1 MGCRSPASARIQPVL
16 RRSLPSKPSKNA
28 PAEAAT
34 RSCVNSARIR
44 SFTSSREDAQSSSV
58 ASIDAPAIHALRI
71 TWSHQRRSPKCNFNA
86 SRLAYVTPES
96 LPSSLP
102 SRNETDH
109 GIDNPFEIPQY
120 LRDVSEQNLK
130 QADAAYKQL
139 MDFVSKAKDAW
150 MEVMP
155 ENAMSAGFK
164 DVQNRAMDIVMENP
178 ESTLGLAGKI
188 SNAKTFQEILT
199 LQSRYVQD
207 RMQAFVTQTQQLF
220 NLIAESLQKSKSG
233 TTDAS
238 LSTTFSNPMIA
249 GFNVTRFEDV
259 QDRAVAIAKQ
269 NADSALALVEKMAKA
284 QNIQELLTLETK
296 FAQEQMQAHA
306 GQTQELQRMIGKALQ
321 G

>member
-1 MGCRSPASARIQPVL
+1 MP
-16 RRSLPSKPSKNA
+16 
-28 PAEAAT
+28 
-34 RSCVNSARIR
+34 
-44 SFTSSREDAQSSSV
+44 
-58 ASIDAPAIHALRI
+58 
-71 TWSHQRRSPKCNFNA
+71 
-86 SRLAYVTPES
+86 
-96 LPSSLP
+96 
-102 SRNETDH
+102 
-109 GIDNPFEIPQY
+109 DNPFEIPQY

-155 ENAMSAGFK
+155 ENAMTAGFK
-164 DVQNRAMDIVMENP
+164 DVQNRAMDIVMENA

-199 LQSRYVQD
+199 LQTRYVQD

-220 NLIAESLQKSKSG
+220 NLIAEALQKSKSG

-238 LSTTFSNPMIA
+238 LSATSSNPMIA

-296 FAQEQMQAHA
+296 FAQEQMQAYA
-306 GQTQELQRMIGKALQ
+306 GQTQELQRLIGEALQ

>member
-1 MGCRSPASARIQPVL
+1 MP
-16 RRSLPSKPSKNA
+16 
-28 PAEAAT
+28 
-34 RSCVNSARIR
+34 
-44 SFTSSREDAQSSSV
+44 
-58 ASIDAPAIHALRI
+58 
-71 TWSHQRRSPKCNFNA
+71 
-86 SRLAYVTPES
+86 
-96 LPSSLP
+96 
-102 SRNETDH
+102 DH
-109 GIDNPFEIPQY
+109 PFEIPQS

-164 DVQNRAMDIVMENP
+164 DVQNGAMDIVMENA

-188 SNAKTFQEILT
+188 SNAKTFQDILT
-199 LQSRYVQD
+199 LQTRYVQD

-220 NLIAESLQKSKSG
+220 KLIAEALQKSKSG
-233 TTDAS
+233 SEDAS
-238 LSTTFSNPMIA
+238 LSATSSNPMIA
-249 GFNVTRFEDV
+249 GFNITRFEDV

-269 NADSALALVEKMAKA
+269 NADSACELVKKMANA

-296 FAQEQMQAHA
+296 FAQEQMQAYA
-306 GQTQELQRMIGKALQ
+306 GQTQELQRLIGKAFQ